1 MIKFVVATI
10 ENFKAVGIDVSTCRK
25 SIDNLKAL
33 KHIENLS
40 AEELNLIRANLDFE
54 FIGDDIYTLMETD
67 EWIDLEAL
75 NEQTSS

>member
-40 AEELNLIRANLDFE
+40 ATELNEIRVNLDFQ
-54 FIGDDIYTLMETD
+54 FIGDEDIYNLMATS
-67 EWIDLEAL
+67 EWQSIGV
-75 NEQTSS
+75 